1 MAIVTARS
9 AVDDGPE
16 VQLPVVPCQEQIIL
30 SQSMRIIRSCQ
41 WEQAVDFLLVIS
53 GTLMGGIFGVGTIVS
68 ALITGIL
75 VARFAKLID
84 RIQLRKINWEDHRE
98 QKIRRDTVSEKL

>member
-1 MAIVTARS
+1 
-9 AVDDGPE
+9 
-16 VQLPVVPCQEQIIL
+16 
-30 SQSMRIIRSCQ
+30 
-41 WEQAVDFLLVIS
+41 
-53 GTLMGGIFGVGTIVS
+53 MGGIFGVGTIVS